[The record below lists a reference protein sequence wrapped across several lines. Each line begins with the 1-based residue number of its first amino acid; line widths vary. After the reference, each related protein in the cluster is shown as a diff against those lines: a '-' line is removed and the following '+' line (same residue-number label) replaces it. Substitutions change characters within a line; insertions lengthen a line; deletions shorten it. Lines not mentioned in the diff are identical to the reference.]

1 MKKAL
6 VAAAAVTFLAAG
18 ISFAAEHE
26 QMHEM
31 MMKEGGPKADDRT
44 ELTIPA
50 PMKVMHKGMMRQHM
64 DTLSEITAALA
75 ANDLK
80 KAAEIARTDLGWSKA
95 REQQCSVFEPVEGGS
110 DFTKLSTAMHQKA
123 DELADAANAGN
134 RDKALK
140 ALSELIK
147 KCNACHEKYRH

>member
-6 VAAAAVTFLAAG
+6 ITAVAVTFLAAG
-18 ISFAAEHE
+18 VSFAADHE

-44 ELTIPA
+44 ELTIPD
-50 PMKVMHKGMMRQHM
+50 PMKVMHKGMMRLHM
-64 DTLSEITAALA
+64 DTLSDITAALA
-75 ANDLK
+75 ANDLR
-80 KAAEIARTDLGWSKA
+80 KAADIARTDLGWSDA
-95 REQQCSVFEPVEGGS
+95 REQQCSVFEPVKGGS

-123 DELADAANAGN
+123 DELADAAKAGK
-134 RDKALK
+134 RDKALV